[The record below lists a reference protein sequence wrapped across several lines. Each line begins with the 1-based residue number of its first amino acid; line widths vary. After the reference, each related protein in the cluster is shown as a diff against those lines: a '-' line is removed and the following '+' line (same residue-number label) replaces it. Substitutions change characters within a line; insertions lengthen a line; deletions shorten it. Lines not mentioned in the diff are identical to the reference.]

1 MRFAPIFLLSAVSMC
16 CATTPNVNRMLL
28 SDGYKRCVVVQAVT
42 DHKTCSGVIIRT
54 NTVLTARHCVGAG
67 MEVNGRAAI
76 VKKVGVD
83 EKEDLAVL
91 YTETPDF
98 PELNVGSEPYVGDRA
113 YSFANYGPWAA
124 LYSDGEVMRVDAER
138 TYVRVLSA
146 PGVSGAGVYD
156 KSGNLIGIAV
166 QYSVTVF
173 DTPAGMGSSILFGS
187 AVPAS
192 KIKQFLRNVQ

>member
-1 MRFAPIFLLSAVSMC
+1 MIRSVAISAAIISTC
-16 CATTPNVNRMLL
+16 CATTTTPNRLAL

-42 DHKTCSGVIIRT
+42 DHKTCSGVILRT
-54 NTVLTARHCVGAG
+54 NTILTARHCLGEG
-67 MEVNGRAAI
+67 MQVNGKAAL
-76 VKKVGVD
+76 VKKVGAN
-83 EKEDLAVL
+83 ETIDLAL
-91 YTETPDF
+91 LHAETPEF
-98 PELNVGSEPYVGDRA
+98 PELEIAADPYVGDRA

-124 LYSDGEVMRVDAER
+124 LYSDGEVMRVDADR

-146 PGVSGAGVYD
+146 PGVSGAAVYD
-156 KSGNLIGIAV
+156 QNGRLLGIAV

-192 KIKQFLRNVQ
+192 KIRQFIKEP